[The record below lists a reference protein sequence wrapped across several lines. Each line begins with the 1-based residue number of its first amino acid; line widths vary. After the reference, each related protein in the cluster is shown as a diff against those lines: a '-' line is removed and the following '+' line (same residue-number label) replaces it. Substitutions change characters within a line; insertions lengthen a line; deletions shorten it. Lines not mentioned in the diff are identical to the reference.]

1 MNTSFLSAPFRHT
14 VTNRKF
20 FLCQIYIYTQ
30 QYNGQLFNEIV
41 SNSEHLR
48 KGEQVASQTAIRVH
62 IAVLS
67 KNEQS

>member
-1 MNTSFLSAPFRHT
+1 M
-14 VTNRKF
+14 
-20 FLCQIYIYTQ
+20 CQIYIYTQ

-48 KGEQVASQTAIRVH
+48 KGEQVASQAAIRVH